1 MESTAIPAY
10 VPEDFQDPIAKR
22 NFLNATKDLAKMEE
36 HVKTSPWMEAITDVI
51 VLMDGLEVIV
61 SRL

>member
-1 MESTAIPAY
+1 MESTAILVY
-10 VPEDFQDPIAKR
+10 VPGDFQDPIAKHS
-22 NFLNATKDLAKMEE
+22 FLNATKDLAKMEE
-36 HVKTSPWMEAITDVI
+36 HVKTFPWMEAITDVI

>member
-1 MESTAIPAY
+1 MESTAILVY
-10 VPEDFQDPIAKR
+10 VPGDSQDPIAKH
-22 NFLNATKDLAKMEE
+22 NFLNVTKGHAKMEE
-36 HVKTSPWMEAITDVI
+36 HVKISLWMEAITDVI

>member
-1 MESTAIPAY
+1 MESTAILVY
-10 VPEDFQDPIAKR
+10 VPGDFQDPIAKH

-36 HVKTSPWMEAITDVI
+36 RVKTSPWMEVITDVI
-51 VLMDGLEVIV
+51 ALTDGLEVIV

>member
-36 HVKTSPWMEAITDVI
+36 HVKTSLWMEAITDAI

>member
-1 MESTAIPAY
+1 MESTAILVY
-10 VPEDFQDPIAKR
+10 VPEDSQDPIAKH
-22 NFLNATKDLAKMEE
+22 NFLNATKDLARMEE